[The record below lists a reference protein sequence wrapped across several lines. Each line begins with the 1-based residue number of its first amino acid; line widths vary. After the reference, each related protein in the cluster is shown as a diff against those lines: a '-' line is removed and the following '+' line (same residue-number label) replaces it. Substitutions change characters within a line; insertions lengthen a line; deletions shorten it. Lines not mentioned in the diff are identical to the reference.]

1 MLSCRSTPAR
11 RRLEEKS
18 SIIPKFDSTMIAHNL
33 ETPRVNDIFQYS
45 MLMGMSR
52 TERER
57 SDEP

>member
-1 MLSCRSTPAR
+1 MSLHPC
-11 RRLEEKS
+11 S
-18 SIIPKFDSTMIAHNL
+18 SAIGGEIINYPQFDSTMIAHNL

-57 SDEP
+57 SDEPYE